1 MRLGEILMAAGL
13 LNAGQLGEALE
24 RQRQSNTGRLG
35 SHVVHLGLA
44 TPDQIAQALA
54 KQHNVPPALVRH
66 FVHHDPKVAALVGAK
81 AAVTHSL
88 LPIAFSRAGGRRL
101 VVCFRDPNQPQLIQ
115 RLEQALGIPV
125 TPCVASEL
133 AIAVYLDHYYGVQAQ
148 FDSPPAR
155 AESEDG
161 VDIDMDEFDEAES
174 GLESLQLV
182 NLDHHDVERAKPEGF
197 IPEAQRQSVIR
208 QALAAAQA
216 SSAGIDAL
224 DLIAAEP
231 TPPRETQKTESPN
244 PHLEATSPGPAS
256 PNPVPKAV
264 ASMPKS
270 APRLPG
276 ASFHDADWQELPELL
291 EAIDHADQ
299 RTAVSDSIM
308 SFLHQRFAA
317 GMMFTIK
324 DGLAMGHRGF
334 GGHLDDKDTVT
345 ALMLPLQKNI
355 LGAAHDSGELWRGD
369 PAQISSAAQ
378 ERFLKLFDLGKA
390 PSDVVVAPV
399 AVGSR
404 VVCLLYAHAHQ
415 GIELDDPDVDE
426 LAQVAEA
433 TKRAFARLIQKSRAS
448 AAST

>member
-1 MRLGEILMAAGL
+1 MRLGEILIAAGL
-13 LNAGQLGEALE
+13 LTSDQLAEALA
-24 RQRQSNTGRLG
+24 RQQQSKRGRLG
-35 SHVVHLGLA
+35 THVVHLGLA

-54 KQHNVPPALVRH
+54 NQHKVPPALVRH
-66 FVHHDPKVAALVGAK
+66 FVHHDPKVAQLIGPKV
-81 AAVTHSL
+81 AATHSL

-101 VVCFRDPNQPQLIQ
+101 VICLRDPNQPELLQK
-115 RLEQALGIPV
+115 LEQALGVPV
-125 TPCVASEL
+125 TACVASEL
-133 AIAVYLDHYYGVQAQ
+133 AIGIYLDHYYGVQAS

-155 AESEDG
+155 AESEDDL
-161 VDIDMDEFDEAES
+161 DIDIGDFDEAKS

-182 NLDHHDVERAKPEGF
+182 DLDHRDVERAKPEAF
-197 IPEAQRQSVIR
+197 SPEALRRSSIQ
-208 QALAAAQA
+208 QALAAAQV

-224 DLIAAEP
+224 DHMAAEP
-231 TPPRETQKTESPN
+231 PPAPKPSTNRRATDTDSSASADRAQK
-244 PHLEATSPGPAS
+244 
-256 PNPVPKAV
+256 V
-264 ASMPKS
+264 
-270 APRLPG
+270 PG
-276 ASFHDADWQELPELL
+276 ANFDDTDWQELPELL
-291 EAIDHADQ
+291 DAIDHAEQ

-369 PAQISSAAQ
+369 PAQMSSAAQ

-415 GIELDDPDVDE
+415 GIELDDPDVEE

-433 TKRAFARLIQKSRAS
+433 TKRAFARLIKKSRA
-448 AAST
+448 ATASS